1 MNAKP
6 KTLGSKF
13 KILAAFTNTLDD
25 FQLIKSVK
33 MRQKANTKWF
43 RANRDICQALSLMK
57 CFLISRSEQTRRN
70 EPPVQTANMTPSE
83 LIKWNKKCLYNV
95 LKEFWQCP
103 SLLVN
108 TKIVPKFGKKKAGQ
122 DVIDFQKSLFG
133 ILAINESRWWGWYEP
148 IKPSLWSCQG
158 TFMTQNQTH

>member
-1 MNAKP
+1 MN
-6 KTLGSKF
+6 
-13 KILAAFTNTLDD
+13 D

-33 MRQKANTKWF
+33 MRQKANNKWF

-57 CFLISRSEQTRRN
+57 CFLISRSEQTLHN
-70 EPPVQTANMTPSE
+70 ELLVQTANKTPSE
-83 LIKWNKKCLYNV
+83 LIKSKKKCYYVKINRP
-95 LKEFWQCP
+95 KFF
-103 SLLVN
+103 VN
-108 TKIVPKFGKKKAGQ
+108 TKIVSKFGKKKAGQ
-122 DVIDFQKSLFG
+122 DVIDFQKSLFW